1 MLFQNF
7 QAWKLHT
14 WQDYAYFFLMAFSC
28 FAVFYLITK
37 AITKRRNDASALK
50 RVKKKL
56 KLNAKDGKVYHDVTF
71 VLGGQRLHFDHLIV
85 DAAGIV
91 AVRSIGWG
99 IRVYGSVEDETWK
112 VEDNKTKDV
121 RIENP
126 MRALQQH
133 FELMRKGLSQ
143 GNIYGVAI
151 EALTIFADPLAPPE
165 LYLGRDSGCITFEQ
179 LGSWL
184 KNRKMRA
191 VGKTDKLDVNAVTTY
206 LDNVVVASQ
215 SEQ

>member
-14 WQDYAYFFLMAFSC
+14 WQDYVYFFSMAFSC
-28 FAVFYLITK
+28 FALFYFISK
-37 AITKRRNDASALK
+37 AIIKRRNDAAALK

-56 KLNAKDGKVYHDVTF
+56 KIKDGKVYHDATF
-71 VLGGQRLHFDHLIV
+71 DFGGRQLHFDHLLV

-91 AVRSIGWG
+91 AVRTIGWG
-99 IRVYGSVEDETWK
+99 IRVYGSAEDATWK

-126 MRALQQH
+126 IRALEQC
-133 FELMRKGLSQ
+133 FEPLRRGLAQ
-143 GNIYGVAI
+143 GDIYGIAI
-151 EALTIFADPLAPPE
+151 EPLAVFADPFASPE
-165 LYLGRDSGCITFEQ
+165 LYLGRDSGCIAFEQ
-179 LGSWL
+179 LGAWL

-191 VGKTDKLDVNAVTTY
+191 QGKPDKLDVAGVIAY
-206 LDNVVVASQ
+206 LDKAVVPKQ
-215 SEQ
+215 TE

>member
-14 WQDYAYFFLMAFSC
+14 WQDYGYFFLMAFSC

-71 VLGGQRLHFDHLIV
+71 DLGGQRLHFDHLLV

-91 AVRSIGWG
+91 AVRTIGWG
-99 IRVYGSVEDETWK
+99 IRVYGSVEDDTWK

-133 FELMRKGLSQ
+133 FEPMRKGLSQ

-151 EALTIFADPLAPPE
+151 EALTIFADPFAPPE
-165 LYLGRDSGCITFEQ
+165 LYLGRDSGCIIFEQ

-191 VGKTDKLDVNAVTTY
+191 AGKTDKPNVNAVATY
-206 LDNVVVASQ
+206 LDNVIVVSQ
-215 SEQ
+215 PEQ

>member
-1 MLFQNF
+1 MIFQDF

-28 FAVFYLITK
+28 FALFYLIIK
-37 AITKRRNDASALK
+37 AITKRRNDAAALK

-56 KLNAKDGKVYHDVTF
+56 KLKDGRVYHDVTF
-71 VLGGQRLHFDHLIV
+71 FLGGQRLHFDHLLV

-91 AVRSIGWG
+91 AIRSIGWG

-126 MRALQQH
+126 IRALQQC
-133 FELMRKGLSQ
+133 FEPMRKGLSQ
-143 GNIYGVAI
+143 GNIYGVTI
-151 EALTIFADPLAPPE
+151 EALTIFADPFAPPE
-165 LYLGRDSGCITFEQ
+165 LYLGRDSDCITYEQ
-179 LGSWL
+179 LSSWL

-191 VGKTDKLDVNAVTTY
+191 GGKVDKLDVNAVTAY
-206 LDNVVVASQ
+206 LDKIIDAAQ

>member
-1 MLFQNF
+1 MLFQDF

-14 WQDYAYFFLMAFSC
+14 WQDYTYFFLMAFSC
-28 FAVFYLITK
+28 FALFYFITK
-37 AITKRRNDASALK
+37 AITKRRNDAAALK

-56 KLNAKDGKVYHDVTF
+56 KLKDGKVYHDVTF
-71 VLGGQRLHFDHLIV
+71 FLGDQRLHFDHLLV

-126 MRALQQH
+126 IRALQQC
-133 FELMRKGLSQ
+133 FEPMRKGLSQ

-151 EALTIFADPLAPPE
+151 EALTIFADPFAPPE

-179 LGSWL
+179 LSSWL

-191 VGKTDKLDVNAVTTY
+191 SGKVDKLDVNAVTAY
-206 LDNVVVASQ
+206 LDKIIDAA
-215 SEQ
+215 

>member
-1 MLFQNF
+1 MFMQDF

-14 WQDYAYFFLMAFSC
+14 WQDYTYFFLMAFSC
-28 FAVFYLITK
+28 FAIFYFISK
-37 AITKRRNDASALK
+37 AIIKRRNDAAALK
-50 RVKKKL
+50 RVQKKL
-56 KLNAKDGKVYHDVTF
+56 KIKGGKVYHDSTF
-71 VLGGQRLHFDHLIV
+71 DFGGRQIHFDHLLV

-99 IRVYGSVEDETWK
+99 IRIYGSAEDETWK
-112 VEDNKTKDV
+112 VEDNKTADV

-126 MRALQQH
+126 IRVLRQCFEPMR
-133 FELMRKGLSQ
+133 RGLAQ

-151 EALTIFADPLAPPE
+151 EPLTIFADPFAPPE
-165 LYLGRDSGCITFEQ
+165 LYLGRDSDCISFGQ

-191 VGKTDKLDVNAVTTY
+191 DGKVDKLDISEVTAY
-206 LDNVVVASQ
+206 LDKIMMIPQ
-215 SEQ
+215 SEK

>member
-1 MLFQNF
+1 MFLQDF

-14 WQDYAYFFLMAFSC
+14 WHDYTYFFLMALSGI
-28 FAVFYLITK
+28 ALFYFVIK

-56 KLNAKDGKVYHDVTF
+56 KAKDGKLYHDVTF
-71 VLGGQRLHFDHLIV
+71 DFGGRRIHFDHLLI

-99 IRVYGSVEDETWK
+99 IRVYGSAEDETWK

-126 MRALQQH
+126 IRAIQQG
-133 FELMRKGLSQ
+133 FEPMRKGLAQ
-143 GNIYGVAI
+143 DDIYGVAI
-151 EALTIFADPLAPPE
+151 EPLAIFADPFAPPE
-165 LYLGRDSGCITFEQ
+165 LYLGRDSNCIGYEQ
-179 LGSWL
+179 LGAWL
-184 KNRKMRA
+184 KQRKMRA
-191 VGKTDKLDVNAVTTY
+191 AGKSDKLDVEAVAAYFDKVLVTPHF
-206 LDNVVVASQ
+206 
-215 SEQ
+215 

>member
-1 MLFQNF
+1 MFFQDF

-14 WQDYAYFFLMAFSC
+14 WQDYTYFFFMAFSC
-28 FAVFYLITK
+28 FALFYFITK
-37 AITKRRNDASALK
+37 TITKRRNDASALK

-56 KLNAKDGKVYHDVTF
+56 KVQGGKVYHDATF
-71 VLGGQRLHFDHLIV
+71 DFGGERIHFDHLLV

-91 AVRSIGWG
+91 AVRAIGWG
-99 IRVYGSVEDETWK
+99 IRVYGSAEDETWK

-126 MRALQQH
+126 IRALQQR
-133 FELMRKGLSQ
+133 FEPMRKGLSQ
-143 GNIYGVAI
+143 GHIYGVAM
-151 EALTIFADPLAPPE
+151 EALTIFADPFAPPE
-165 LYLGRDSGCITFEQ
+165 LYLGRDSGCIVFEQ

-191 VGKTDKLDVNAVTTY
+191 NGKTDKLDVNAVTNY
-206 LDNVVVASQ
+206 LDKVIVVSQ
-215 SEQ
+215 SGQ